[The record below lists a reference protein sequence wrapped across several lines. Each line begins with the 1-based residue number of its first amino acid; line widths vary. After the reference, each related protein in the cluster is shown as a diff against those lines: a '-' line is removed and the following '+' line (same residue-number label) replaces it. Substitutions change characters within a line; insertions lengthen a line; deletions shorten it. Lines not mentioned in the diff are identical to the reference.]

1 MSSSQLGQPKVYS
14 ASFLLAAGAILPAQV
29 ANFNSGSV
37 ILSIQRTAFG
47 GAGGVPRAVK
57 VDSATAQAGA
67 ATLLGVSSTSAA
79 DACTY
84 QVTWINYYT
93 PSATLTQGIT
103 GITNAAPYGVATAV
117 TATNF
122 AYQYPPF

>member
-1 MSSSQLGQPKVYS
+1 MSSSQLGQPNVYS
-14 ASFLLAAGAILPAQV
+14 ASFVLNNGVLAPAQT

-37 ILSIQRTAFG
+37 ILSIQRTAFS
-47 GAGGVPRAVK
+47 GAGGVPRAVR
-57 VDSATAQAGA
+57 VESDTAQAGD

-79 DACTY
+79 DDCTY

-93 PSATLTQGIT
+93 PSTLTQGIT
-103 GITNAAPYGVATAV
+103 GITAAAPYGVATAV
-117 TATNF
+117 TATAF